1 MGKHNLKVIEPDQE
15 AQAAGKLFH
24 ASRTNYAEALKAAH
38 ECGSILQKKKE
49 ELKSVYGAWT
59 LWLRDNEEVLGFGER
74 QARRLIKFSEQP
86 FPENLDPV
94 SILQI
99 NRQLHGHTERTPAS
113 GGTTETIEENDDE
126 IPELT
131 PKEAKIE
138 QSNLRSVL
146 LMNSAASVQC
156 AAVYEGPI
164 DTEIIKA
171 CRRAAR
177 AWDELA
183 NNLERKS
190 SHG

>member
-1 MGKHNLKVIEPDQE
+1 MNREEAEEYTQGLEQSLSGGWRLFAWAQRNGIPKAMGLSIEEWIKRVGGNVKMQPIERLEAITELKANGHTNREIAKVLGVDHQTVNNDLRGENSPPRTE
-15 AQAAGKLFH
+15 KAGK
-24 ASRTNYAEALKAAH
+24 NNN
-38 ECGSILQKKKE
+38 
-49 ELKSVYGAWT
+49 ELNDS
-59 LWLRDNEEVLGFGER
+59 GEN
-74 QARRLIKFSEQP
+74 SP
-86 FPENLDPV
+86 LDD
-94 SILQI
+94 
-99 NRQLHGHTERTPAS
+99 
-113 GGTTETIEENDDE
+113 DDE